1 MIIRKARMEDRL
13 GIERLLKEVNNLH
26 QKLRPD
32 IFIENAIKY
41 NEEQFNAL
49 ISNGATPIFV
59 AVDED
64 GNVLGHLFC
73 QVRDYA
79 DVAVYKDFKT
89 LFIDDLCVAESA
101 HRQGI
106 GKSLFDF
113 ALKFALK
120 YARQN
125 GCYDVTL
132 NVWSG
137 NDSALA
143 FYGKMGMFPKE
154 TQMEYIL

>member
-1 MIIRKARMEDRL
+1 M
-13 GIERLLKEVNNLH
+13 
-26 QKLRPD
+26 RPD

-113 ALKFALK
+113 ALK

>member
-32 IFIENAIKY
+32 IFIENEIKY
-41 NEEQFNAL
+41 NEEKFNAL

-73 QVRDYA
+73 QVRDHA

-113 ALKFALK
+113 ALK

-143 FYGKMGMFPKE
+143 FYEKMGMFPKE